1 LYKEF
6 QDVMDD
12 PWNDSMNELKTKVQ
26 KLVGLYEESRHNY
39 DALHAENRELK
50 ETVQKTEQELNE
62 LKNKYNTLKIAKS
75 LTASSDDKH
84 DARIKVN
91 KMVREIDKCIA
102 LLNR

>member
-1 LYKEF
+1 MEE
-6 QDVMDD
+6 
-12 PWNDSMNELKTKVQ
+12 PWNQSLSELKTKVR
-26 KLVGLYEESRHNY
+26 KIIEVYEESRGSYENIS
-39 DALHAENRELK
+39 AENKELK
-50 ETVQKTEQELNE
+50 DRIRQTEQELSE

-75 LTASSDDKH
+75 LTASSEDKH